1 MKPKLSIDEQIK
13 HMKSKGILFDI
24 MSEDSAKEFI
34 TDNTYYFKIKAYAKN
49 YPKNTDDKYVNLEF
63 AALHELSVLDMHL
76 RRIILSLTLNIE
88 HAVRTNLNRHFCT
101 NAQEDG
107 YSIVKSFR
115 SSIDY
120 QDVQSNKYTKN
131 LVKRYDPDFAIWNY
145 LEIISFGTL
154 CDFYKHYYN
163 IYDKQELKFHPLL
176 FSCRIVRNIAAH
188 NNCLLN
194 NITNKTTINP
204 SWQLTRYMGQGK
216 HFSEKA
222 LEKLKI
228 PVLNDFSAALYLFN
242 HFVVSL
248 SMRRHTY
255 KDLHLLI
262 ERISRNINYFDKH
275 PNIKNNLLFF
285 EKIVDFFEK
294 IA

>member
-1 MKPKLSIDEQIK
+1 MKPKLSIDEQIN
-13 HMKSKGILFDI
+13 HMKAKGILFDI
-24 MSEDSAKEFI
+24 MSEEAAKEFI

-49 YPKNTDDKYVNLEF
+49 YPKNNEDKYVNLEF

-76 RRIILSLTLNIE
+76 RRAILSLTLNIE

-115 SSIDY
+115 NSIAY
-120 QDVQSNKYTKN
+120 QDVQSNRYTKS
-131 LVKRYDPDFAIWNY
+131 LVERYNPDFAIWNY

-163 IYDKQELKFHPLL
+163 IYDKREFKLHSLL

-194 NITNKTTINP
+194 NITNRTTVTP
-204 SWQLTRYMGQGK
+204 SWQLTQFMGQSK
-216 HFSEKA
+216 QFSKKA
-222 LEKLKI
+222 LAKLKI
-228 PVLNDFSAALYLFN
+228 PVLNDFAVALYLFN
-242 HFVVSL
+242 HFVKS
-248 SMRRHTY
+248 SAMRQHTY
-255 KDLHLLI
+255 ADLHSLT
-262 ERISRNINYFDKH
+262 ERISRNIAYFDKH